1 MTHQEAVNNITWLY
15 ATYVSRYEVNLR
27 DLVRLFDAYV
37 EQAGWSV
44 RDAYDEVTA
53 IVLYEAAFFDEAFPG
68 HVPEIGKAFD
78 ENAIPHDLVL
88 DYFYPL
94 ASTQDRD
101 ALLAQME
108 DGAISNG
115 GFVRAWPFVAR
126 NDARPDVVRVLEAV
140 MRETGSAPAL
150 PRAELDM
157 AGLPDET
164 VDFLISLY
172 MASFGRAPEYAGLH
186 WWAGEAQQML
196 EDGAT
201 HADMTRDVAVR
212 MYDGGVGQGEAG
224 TSLVHAAYVD
234 QAYLNVLGRQADDAG
249 RDFWVAQLE
258 QGLERGEFVAG
269 FLAGTR
275 NEDREYLNARIEVAR
290 HVAQEHVSGPG
301 MPPIDLHL
309 VLEGVGNPVQAYAA
323 IQEILHRYRER
334 APEMPE
340 EIPESAWPALWEGRA
355 LASDGGRE
363 LSSTREYEN
372 QGHAEAL
379 IVGLAADV
387 DHGLALG

>member
-1 MTHQEAVNNITWLY
+1 MTHQEAVVNITWLY
-15 ATYVSRYEVNLR
+15 ATYVSRYEGNLR
-27 DLVRLFDAYV
+27 DAVTLFDAYV

-44 RDAYDEVTA
+44 RDAYDEVTG

-78 ENAIPHDLVL
+78 ENAIPHHLVL

-94 ASTQDRD
+94 ASAEDRS
-101 ALLAQME
+101 ALLEQMKG
-108 DGAISNG
+108 GALSNQD
-115 GFVRAWPFVAR
+115 FVRAWPFVAR
-126 NDARPDVVRVLEAV
+126 SDARPDVVRVLEAV
-140 MRETGSAPAL
+140 MEETGSVPAL
-150 PRAELDM
+150 PHAELHM

-186 WWAGEAQQML
+186 WWAGQTQQML
-196 EDGAT
+196 DDGAN

-224 TSLVHAAYVD
+224 TSLAHAAYVD

-249 RDFWVAQLE
+249 RDFWVVQLE
-258 QGLERGEFVAG
+258 QGLDRGEFVAR

-275 NEDREYLNARIEVAR
+275 NEDREYLEARIAVAR

-301 MPPIDLHL
+301 RPPIDLHL

-323 IQEILHRYRER
+323 IQDILNRYGAR
-334 APEMPE
+334 APEAPE
-340 EIPESAWPALWEGRA
+340 EMPDSAWPALWEVPA
-355 LASDGGRE
+355 LAPGDGRE
-363 LSSTREYEN
+363 LSSTWEYES

-387 DHGLALG
+387 DHGLVLG